1 MYIGMMILG
10 IACVLYCLAVLL
22 FAGYGTKFF
31 LIWGVMGICFLLWGI
46 FGREIWHHFPLW
58 LKRVGG
64 TCTVIGLLFFAT
76 IEGMVL
82 SGFGAKGEPELDY
95 IIVLGAQLKNG
106 GPSYVLQK
114 RLDQALVYLQEN
126 PDTKVI
132 VSGGQGKDEPDTE
145 AQGMYDYLTA
155 RGISPER
162 ILLEDQS
169 RNTSQNIRFSS
180 RYFDKETDRIGIVTN
195 NFHIF
200 RALRLAEGV
209 GYQSVCG
216 IAAGSHPGL
225 LLNNMLREFFGVV
238 KDFLVGNF

>member
-46 FGREIWHHFPLW
+46 FGRGIWHHFPLW
-58 LKRVGG
+58 LKRVG
-64 TCTVIGLLFFAT
+64 TACVVMGLLFFVV

-82 SGFGAKGEPELDY
+82 SGFGAKGEPGLDY

-180 RYFDKETDRIGIVTN
+180 SYFDKETDRIGIVTN

-209 GYQSVCG
+209 GYRSVCG

>member
-10 IACVLYCLAVLL
+10 IACVLYCLAVFL

-46 FGREIWHHFPLW
+46 FGRGIWHHFPLW

-64 TCTVIGLLFFAT
+64 ICTVIGLLFFAT

-82 SGFGAKGEPELDY
+82 SGFGAKGEPGLDY

-114 RLDQALVYLQEN
+114 RLDKALAYLQEN

-162 ILLEDQS
+162 ILLEDES

-180 RYFDKETDRIGIVTN
+180 HYFDKETDRIGIVTN

-200 RALRLAEGV
+200 RALRLAEGA
-209 GYQSVCG
+209 GYQLVCG
-216 IAAGSHPGL
+216 IAAESHPGL
-225 LLNNMLREFFGVV
+225 LLNNMLREFFGIV